1 MSVGLWDADKI
12 KYPTAPLNLE
22 LMKLSSYYK
31 KKREIVNLSPRLE
44 PNRYTKFIIRKDYND
59 GIFFPDLV
67 NYKNV
72 EYGGYAYSNNEYFPL
87 DPDIEK
93 QKADVY
99 IYERMRRN
107 IGKEKY
113 LIAAFEIM
121 LRAQHLRLS
130 LDGKTIWKDF
140 EKQIAITPQ
149 TCTLFFHDKN
159 LQNIEGAQEAIDFLM
174 NKMPNKIVSR
184 KLAMKF
190 PIIVDN
196 MKDLK
201 SWLKYDSSFHY
212 FSLQYNG
219 IMNDEEIYELLTSK
233 DYSTSPKK
241 IDYFVTAT
249 SSDENDFV
257 EHQLMKIFYQA
268 LFFRMQKIKI
278 SLKYEDEFFVDKR
291 WEQLLILLNSFINT
305 TVVLPQEFFNRV
317 IKYDSLYSFV
327 SSFEEETPFKNYPFN
342 KEDIRQ
348 LFSFVREKKYELFK
362 QFYDCHTVKLIGGE
376 FQPWIDK

>member
-121 LRAQHLRLS
+121 LRA
-130 LDGKTIWKDF
+130 
-140 EKQIAITPQ
+140 
-149 TCTLFFHDKN
+149 
-159 LQNIEGAQEAIDFLM
+159 
-174 NKMPNKIVSR
+174 
-184 KLAMKF
+184 
-190 PIIVDN
+190 
-196 MKDLK
+196 
-201 SWLKYDSSFHY
+201 
-212 FSLQYNG
+212 
-219 IMNDEEIYELLTSK
+219 
-233 DYSTSPKK
+233 
-241 IDYFVTAT
+241 
-249 SSDENDFV
+249 
-257 EHQLMKIFYQA
+257 
-268 LFFRMQKIKI
+268 
-278 SLKYEDEFFVDKR
+278 
-291 WEQLLILLNSFINT
+291 
-305 TVVLPQEFFNRV
+305 
-317 IKYDSLYSFV
+317 
-327 SSFEEETPFKNYPFN
+327 
-342 KEDIRQ
+342 
-348 LFSFVREKKYELFK
+348 
-362 QFYDCHTVKLIGGE
+362 
-376 FQPWIDK
+376 